1 MILEFN
7 FTARLQTFGFKLHHW
22 QSDFKYYKKRKCKL
36 YETALI
42 QFDKS

>member
-22 QSDFKYYKKRKCKL
+22 QSDFKYYKNENVNYMKL
-36 YETALI
+36 L
-42 QFDKS
+42 